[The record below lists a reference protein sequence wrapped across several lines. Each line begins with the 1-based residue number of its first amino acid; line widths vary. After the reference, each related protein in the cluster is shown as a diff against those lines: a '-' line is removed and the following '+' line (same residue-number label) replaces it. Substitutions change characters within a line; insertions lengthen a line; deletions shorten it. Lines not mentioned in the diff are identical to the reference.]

1 MTLPEKLVALHRALA
16 RRRIP
21 HAFGGAIAL
30 AYATLD
36 PRATSDI
43 DVNVFLPADGCERAL
58 RALPA
63 EIAQPDGTV
72 DAIVSDGQV
81 RLWWDETPIDLFF
94 DYLPIHEAAA
104 RHRRTE
110 RFARTRI
117 PVLAPIELAIF
128 KVMFDRT
135 RDWAD
140 IEAMLAAETVDA
152 DAVRDGVRGMLDPDD
167 PRFAR
172 LDDAV
177 RQAQALGPPVR
188 R

>member
-16 RRRIP
+16 RRRVP

-43 DVNVFLPADGCERAL
+43 DLNVFLPAADCERAL
-58 RALPA
+58 RALPEA
-63 EIAQPDGTV
+63 VAQPAGVAETI
-72 DAIVSDGQV
+72 AREGQI
-81 RLWWDETPIDLFF
+81 RLWWDDTPVDLFF
-94 DYLPIHEAAA
+94 DTVPIHEAAA

-110 RFARTRI
+110 RFASTRI
-117 PVLAPIELAIF
+117 PVLGPIELAIF

-140 IEAMLAAETVDA
+140 IEAMLVAETLDVDE
-152 DAVRDGVRGMLDPDD
+152 VRAGLRDMLEPED
-167 PRFAR
+167 PRFGR
-172 LDDAV
+172 LDEALLRARTAV
-177 RQAQALGPPVR
+177 TR
-188 R
+188 